1 MHQAPDEKFRALGA
15 GGDSSMSGEMQSI
28 LSILGDL
35 QAKNAEM
42 RGRMVRLEAVML
54 KISSK
59 VDSIEVKVNALD
71 WKALTWRRLD

>member
-1 MHQAPDEKFRALGA
+1 
-15 GGDSSMSGEMQSI
+15 MSGEMQSI

-71 WKALTWRRLD
+71 WKALTWPS

>member
-1 MHQAPDEKFRALGA
+1 
-15 GGDSSMSGEMQSI
+15 MSGEMQSI

-42 RGRMVRLEAVML
+42 RGRMVRLKAVML

-71 WKALTWRRLD
+71 WKALTWAVLTETPSPMTLARAR